1 MNSPV
6 LRTKL
11 QVRYG
16 DLDTLGHVNNAVYL
30 TYFELGRVLFFRK
43 YLSNFDEKN
52 VSFVVARIEVDFK
65 KSITMDQEVF
75 LETSIESVG
84 NTSFTFNH
92 KIVGDSKD
100 EIFSTGKVI
109 AVSIDGKRK
118 PVKVPDELRNLAASI
133 KT

>member
-11 QVRYG
+11 QIRYG

-43 YLSNFDEKN
+43 YLKSFDEKK
-52 VSFVVARIEVDFK
+52 VSFVIARIEIDFR
-65 KSITMDQEVF
+65 KSIMMNGDVY

-84 NTSFTFNH
+84 NTSFTFLH
-92 KIVGDSKD
+92 RITDESGD
-100 EIFSTGKVI
+100 EVYSTGKVI
-109 AVSIDGKRK
+109 AVSIDGNRT
-118 PVKVPDELRNLAASI
+118 PSKVPEELRELASN
-133 KT
+133 

>member
-11 QVRYG
+11 QIRYG

-30 TYFELGRVLFFRK
+30 TYFELGRVHYFRK
-43 YLSNFDEKN
+43 YLDEFDEKK
-52 VSFVVARIEVDFK
+52 VSFVIARIEVDFK
-65 KSITMDQEVF
+65 KSIMMDKDIY

-84 NTSFTFNH
+84 NTSFTFGHRITDESGN
-92 KIVGDSKD
+92 

-109 AVSIDGKRK
+109 AVSIDGNRK
-118 PVKVPDELRNLAASI
+118 PSKVPDELRKLAPS
-133 KT
+133 

>member
-43 YLSNFDEKN
+43 HLRNFDEKK
-52 VSFVVARIEVDFK
+52 VSFVIARIEVDFK
-65 KSITMDQEVF
+65 KSITMDRDVY

-84 NTSFTFNH
+84 NTSFTFYH
-92 KIVGDSKD
+92 RIVNEDGN
-100 EIFSTGKVI
+100 ELFSTGKVI
-109 AVSIDGKRK
+109 AVSIDGSRK
-118 PVKVPDELRNLAASI
+118 PVKVPDELRNLSPSSQN
-133 KT
+133 

>member
-1 MNSPV
+1 MTSPV

-43 YLSNFDEKN
+43 HLKAFDEKK
-52 VSFVVARIEVDFK
+52 VSFVIARIEIDFK
-65 KSITMDQEVF
+65 KSITMDQDVY

-84 NTSFTFNH
+84 NTSFTFAH
-92 KIVGDSKD
+92 RIID
-100 EIFSTGKVI
+100 EGGPQIYSTGKVI
-109 AVSIDGKRK
+109 AVSIDGERR
-118 PVKVPDELRNLAASI
+118 PVRVPEELRNLS
-133 KT
+133 TQ